1 MGVRVNR
8 VVRKNRAVACESG
21 PKANRNVVTKQYI
34 FNSSMGNREGARV
47 TTSVGRF
54 SDRCD

>member
-1 MGVRVNR
+1 MDR
-8 VVRKNRAVACESG
+8 VVRKNRAIACESG
-21 PKANRNVVTKQYI
+21 PKANRNVVTEQYI
-34 FNSSMGNREGARV
+34 FNRSMGNREGARV